1 MQQQNWRRTI
11 TMYVSEAEYQL
22 IMSKAT
28 SIDISA
34 SKSTKQAVKTY
45 IKHLEKHLEDA
56 EPVAA

>member
-22 IMSKAT
+22 IMSKAK

-34 SKSTKQAVKTY
+34 FKLTKQAVKTY

>member
-22 IMSKAT
+22 IMSKAK

-34 SKSTKQAVKTY
+34 SKLTKQAVKTY
-45 IKHLEKHLEDA
+45 IKLEKHLEDA